1 MCINQ
6 QKCKQIMKKIVSL
19 LCSTLLLCSA
29 AAAQGFDSG
38 GLIIDPSTINAF
50 DMFNTSTTQF
60 SYGTARSA
68 ALAGAM
74 TSLGAD
80 ASAMSINPAGIGMYR
95 SNEITF
101 TPMMTFA
108 RAKTGGVKGFEGNS
122 SNRFAVGNFG
132 MVAKLRESATG
143 VTAINMG
150 LSYNRLADF
159 NYKYS
164 FSAAGA
170 AGNASIAD
178 VFAGQLAAAGITS
191 SQLKGSYDSRGD
203 FLWGKYDPT
212 YWGAIL
218 GYKTGLTYDNNGAW
232 GRDMIASNATIDS
245 STTVESKGSAGEWV
259 WSLGMNFGSKFYL
272 GFSLGAATINRE
284 QYIYYGESYYYS
296 SEPSLNYRADY
307 FNYDQVTKMKGT
319 GINFKLGAIYRP
331 IEALRIGVA
340 FHTPTYYTVSYSF
353 QSGMTSQVKAL
364 NNVDDY
370 TVNSKG
376 YIDPAF
382 SETTIKL
389 VDDGDYSWNYT
400 TPTRLLLGA
409 SYTIAK
415 QVVLSVDY
423 ERDWYNTMRM
433 KDSPYGALYKG
444 YIKDTFKGSNTIR
457 AGVEWRFIPQMAVRM
472 GYGHWSGAL
481 RDEQAIYSTPVIYKT
496 NYVGA
501 GLGIALSKHF
511 SIDVTYQYYA
521 NKMTPYKTFYGYND
535 VVDFA
540 SDTFNTSIARH
551 NAMMSLA
558 IHF

>member
-1 MCINQ
+1 
-6 QKCKQIMKKIVSL
+6 MKKIYLFLCSAL
-19 LCSTLLLCSA
+19 LCSTTAL
-29 AAAQGFDSG
+29 AQGFDAG
-38 GLIIDPSTINAF
+38 GLIVDPSSISAF

-60 SYGTARSA
+60 NFGTARSA

-74 TSLGAD
+74 TSLGGD
-80 ASAMSINPAGIGMYR
+80 ASCMSINPAGIGMYR
-95 SNEITF
+95 SNEITI

-108 RAKTGGVKGFEGNS
+108 RAKTNAAPFEGNL
-122 SNRFAVGNFG
+122 SNRFGIGNFG

-143 VTAINMG
+143 ITAINMG
-150 LSYNRLADF
+150 LSYNRIADF

-164 FSAAGA
+164 FATNGT

-178 VFAGQLAAAGITS
+178 VFAGQLAAEGITS
-191 SQLKGSYDSRGD
+191 SQLKGNYSSNGEFMWNR
-203 FLWGKYDPT
+203 YDPT

-218 GYKTGLTYDNNGAW
+218 GYQTGLIYDKDGVW
-232 GRDMIASNATIDS
+232 GRDMIAPNAATEQF
-245 STTVESKGSAGEWV
+245 TTVESKGSAGEWV
-259 WSLGMNFGSKFYL
+259 WSLGLNFGSKFYL
-272 GFSLGAATINRE
+272 GFSLGATTINRE
-284 QYIYYGESYYYS
+284 QHIYYGEGYHYTG
-296 SEPSLNYRADY
+296 EPALNYRADY
-307 FNYDQVTKMKGT
+307 FNYDQVTKMKGS

-331 IEALRIGVA
+331 MEALRIGVA

-353 QSGMTSQVKAL
+353 QSGMTSEVKAL

-382 SETTIKL
+382 SEKTIKL
-389 VDDGDYSWNYT
+389 VDDGDYSWVYT

-409 SYTIAK
+409 SYTFAK
-415 QVVLSVDY
+415 QVVLSIDY

-472 GYGHWSGAL
+472 GYGHWGGAL
-481 RDEQAIYSTPVIYKT
+481 HDDDEAIYSTPVIYKT
-496 NYVGA
+496 DYMSA
-501 GLGIALSKHF
+501 GLGIALSEHF
-511 SIDVTYQYYA
+511 SIDVTYQYCT

-540 SDTFNTSIARH
+540 SQTFNTSIARH

>member
-1 MCINQ
+1 
-6 QKCKQIMKKIVSL
+6 MKKIYL
-19 LCSTLLLCSA
+19 FLCSA
-29 AAAQGFDSG
+29 LLLGTTVKAQGFDAG
-38 GLIIDPSTINAF
+38 GLVIDPSTMTAF

-60 SYGTARSA
+60 SFGTARSA
-68 ALAGAM
+68 AMAGAM

-80 ASAMSINPAGIGMYR
+80 ASTMSINPAGLGMYR

-101 TPMMTFA
+101 TPMMTFGRSKSDA
-108 RAKTGGVKGFEGNS
+108 AAFEGGKS
-122 SNRFAVGNFG
+122 SRFGVGNFG
-132 MVAKLRESATG
+132 LVAKLRESSTG
-143 VTAINMG
+143 ITAINMG
-150 LSYNRLADF
+150 LAYNRLADF

-164 FSAAGA
+164 FATMGA
-170 AGNASIAD
+170 NSSIAD
-178 VFAGQLAAAGITS
+178 VFAGQLAAEGITS
-191 SQLKGSYDSRGD
+191 SQLKGNYNSNGEFMWNR
-203 FLWGKYDPT
+203 YDPT

-218 GYKTGLTYDNNGAW
+218 GYQTGLIYDKDGVW
-232 GRDMIASNATIDS
+232 GRDMIADNAAVDS
-245 STTVESKGSAGEWV
+245 FTTVESKGSAGEWV

-307 FNYDQVTKMKGT
+307 FNYGQVTKMKGT

-389 VDDGDYSWNYT
+389 VEDGDYSWNYT